1 MSMSVNAISAKKV
14 QEGEIDMKRSYQK
27 PELEVE
33 MFQLDADM
41 AAGCKNQIP
50 VNMYNNTCANDPTGL
65 LFTDKGGCERID
77 VCYQSFT
84 DVYLDS

>member
-1 MSMSVNAISAKKV
+1 
-14 QEGEIDMKRSYQK
+14 MKRSYQK

-65 LFTDKGGCERID
+65 LFTDKGGCARLDI
-77 VCYQSFT
+77 CYQSFT
-84 DVYLDS
+84 DVFLDS

>member
-1 MSMSVNAISAKKV
+1 MSISVNAISAKKV

-65 LFTDKGGCERID
+65 LFTDKGGCSNID